1 MALDTNFNAS
11 PYFDD
16 FSANNNYYRVLF
28 RPGTAVQARE
38 LTQLQ
43 TILQDQVDKFGRHIF
58 KDGSIVE
65 GCTMNF
71 DDNYTYV
78 KVADTA
84 TNGGVVNV
92 SDFVG
97 NKLVSSS
104 NLQAQIINTFF
115 GLESNDPDLNT
126 LYIKYLNSATYA
138 NGSQQKTFDPDE
150 SVIVV
155 NSEDVV
161 VANIAIANASYDPVG
176 TGYAVSIG
184 EGTIFNKGFFVRVE
198 PQTLVVSKY
207 SSSPGNVS
215 VGFFT
220 SESITTADAD
230 SSLFDNAQG
239 STNFGAP
246 GANRLK
252 LTANLVVRPIETTN
266 TTTGNS
272 SPYFSIIDFN
282 NGRPYI
288 KSTDPQYAKI
298 GAELARR
305 TYEES
310 GDYIVNPFELSVA
323 ANTTNANNL
332 VLEIGS
338 GIGYVKGYRVEY
350 ADTNRVDIRK
360 GIDTTYFPNQIVTTS
375 YGNYVYVNE
384 LAGIFDITTLD
395 EVGLYATAAT
405 KLTSGNYTTGGS
417 APSTK
422 IGTAK
427 IRSLAHFSGTHGTPS
442 CQYLMYLFDIK
453 ITAANYNFSDVR
465 SIYATDAGGV
475 AGYADIVL
483 DAGNAVLRETAAPDI
498 VFDLGRTAVQTINT
512 TSTSFFYKN
521 KANVSFQAN
530 GSATLVPPTSHPG
543 GADTIALTGSLSESN
558 ETRFLVI
565 PTSSANAVNVAGVT
579 VSVNSTS
586 SDVLGSASYTSNFAV
601 GDYVAVGN
609 SSANNIR
616 RVVSIT
622 NSTHMVVNSVFSITN
637 TAFTIARHFPAG
649 ALISFGRDDSANV
662 VVALDGSSATFNLG
676 SSLTSTFTASIYYD
690 VFRNQAAAAGK
701 VINKNRFVKI
711 QANTHPNKVAGPW
724 SLGIADVTKIR
735 AIYQGSTFSNTNPD
749 MSRFFTLDSGQRGSY
764 YGPASISLRAG
775 TTHTVANNDALLVEL
790 DHFTPDYS
798 SGIGYF
804 SVRSYPI
811 DDVDA
816 ANTNAIQTQEIP
828 VFTSETGVTYDL
840 RDSID
845 FRPYSNNTANSATLI
860 ADATTNPSSNVSLYI
875 DADGAYAPTPDQN
888 FTTAFSY
895 YLGRKDKVALS
906 PEGKI
911 NIVEGASSTE
921 PAAPRDLDGTMTLGL
936 LTIPPYP
943 SLSQADVKTYRRPEY
958 GVTIDLLQNRRYT
971 MRDIGS
977 IDKKLARLEYYTSLS
992 LLESSAKTLIVKD
1005 DTGAERFKNG
1015 FVVDPFKG
1023 FTVSDTNNP
1032 EFKAGIDIKLQE
1044 LAPTIARNYVELD
1057 LNTSNS
1063 TNIAKNGSLV
1073 MMTSNTV
1080 PYIEQPFSSKVRN
1093 CAENIIYVWNG
1104 NIALSP
1110 EGDTTPD
1117 IDRSPDVVGNIDLSG
1132 ITNLVNAMPNVIG
1145 TERIVSTTTTSLG
1158 PTRTITTTSNDTR
1171 AGRTSTVS
1179 TTSRDVV
1186 ATTTQTTMRS
1196 DLDFSATNINNRFD
1210 FGEIVQ
1216 DVSIQP
1222 FVRPKRI
1229 RFSARN
1235 LKPSTRVY
1243 AYFDGKP
1250 VSVHCTPT
1258 NSSYSPSGVKGGA
1271 LVTDTSGDVYGYFD
1285 VPANTFKTG
1294 DRVFR
1299 LCDVSDIIV
1308 AAEAI
1313 TTQAAATY
1321 TASNI
1326 SITKARYA
1334 LNTRLPQVT
1343 VNPVNDTIIRQNVT
1357 TTRTT
1362 QVLSS
1367 NTTAPRIDPIAQTFY
1382 VGEAEND
1389 TGVFIKK
1396 IDLYFRTKHPTL
1408 GVEVQIREVDNG
1420 FPSPKIV
1427 PFGRKVLT
1435 SSQVLTDLAGVQ
1447 RPTTFEFD
1455 SPVFLQANIE
1465 YCFVVLP
1472 VGSNDGY
1479 TIWVGEV
1486 GGTDVTTG
1494 SPIYTNNSTG
1504 VLFTSSTNAV
1514 WTPFQKED
1522 IKFTL
1527 HRLNF
1532 NSTTATA
1539 VYNNSNTEYLTA
1551 NNFGG
1556 EFIIGEKVYV
1566 SNAAA
1571 TIAANA
1577 VVNTTSSA
1585 ISVVANATSN
1595 AQTLFAS
1602 NRQIYIS
1609 SNTGGQT
1616 NIRRIT
1622 SVPNSTHIVV
1632 NSAPSFADG
1641 NASIGYLRA
1650 NGALF
1655 GYAGRVAPDSGIIH
1669 LDGSSANS
1677 TSGFGNVVTANASAI
1692 LIGGESGAKANLVSV
1707 DNITYSTVIPQ
1718 FAYVAPSGGS
1728 VTFTMRG
1735 SNSVA
1740 NDSFAT
1746 TMDSDIETFF
1756 TDRERTIRSYSNE
1769 LQLGTGKSLT
1779 VLVPM
1784 STSSTLAA
1792 PYIDD
1797 IKSNILVIKNNIC
1810 PLANTVNEIRPSG
1823 GEANAKYISKRV
1835 VLAEGQDAEDLQVYL
1850 SAYKPSNT
1858 DISVYA
1864 KFVNGEDF
1872 ETIDNKQ
1879 WTLLN
1884 QNTSLTV
1891 VSSRID
1897 RNDFREYMYD
1907 VPLRYQIN
1915 AAASASLLDYAV
1927 YGTFS
1932 NTNVT
1937 ANTITISNTSPL
1949 QTGTL
1954 VYYVGDVTSL
1964 SNGFYSVLTS
1974 NSTTMQLATAGTN
1987 TQVTI
1992 NPASSANTGYI
2003 YYVLGTG
2010 FRDRDNNNTLS
2021 YYNNAGALLQSFKT
2035 FSIKIVMTSEEGSHI
2050 VPRVSDMRAIALQA

>member
-1 MALDTNFNAS
+1 MALDTNFNAA

-71 DDNYTYV
+71 DENYTYV

-84 TNGGVVNV
+84 ANGGVVNV

-97 NKLVSSS
+97 SRLVSSS

-126 LYIKYLNSATYA
+126 LYIKYLNSSTYA

-150 SVIVV
+150 PVVVV

-161 VANIAIANASYDPVG
+161 VANIAIANASYNPVG

-207 SSSPGNVS
+207 DNSPGNVS

-220 SESITTADAD
+220 SETVTTADSDNA
-230 SSLFDNAQG
+230 LFDNAQG

-266 TTTGNS
+266 TTGNS

-282 NGRPYI
+282 GGRPYI
-288 KSTDPQYAKI
+288 KAIDPQYAKI

-338 GIGYVKGYRVEY
+338 GIGYVQGYRVEY
-350 ADTNRVDIRK
+350 SDTNRVDIRK
-360 GIDTTYFPNQIVTTS
+360 GIDTTYFPNQIITTS

-395 EVGLYATAAT
+395 SVDLYSTAAT

-417 APSTK
+417 APGGVK

-427 IRSLAHFSGTHGTPS
+427 IRSLAHFSGTHGTPA

-453 ITAANYNFSDVR
+453 ITAANYSFSDVR
-465 SIYATDAGGV
+465 SIYASDASGV

-483 DAGNAVLRETAAPDI
+483 DAGKAVLRETASPDI
-498 VFDLGRTAVQTINT
+498 VFDLGRNAVQTINT

-565 PTSSANAVNVAGVT
+565 PTSSANAVNVSGVT
-579 VSVNSTS
+579 VSVNTS
-586 SDVLGSASYTSNFAV
+586 SPNVIGSASYTSNFAV
-601 GDYVAVGN
+601 GDYIAVGN
-609 SSANNIR
+609 STANNIR
-616 RVVSIT
+616 QVVSIT

-649 ALISFGRDDSANV
+649 ALVSFGRDDSANV

-676 SSLTSTFTASIYYD
+676 SNLSSTFTASIYYD
-690 VFRNQAAAAGK
+690 VYRNQAAAAAK

-711 QANTHPNKVAGPW
+711 QANTHPNKGSGPW

-735 AIYQGSTFSNTNPD
+735 AIYQGTTFANTNPD
-749 MSRFFTLDSGQRGSY
+749 MSRFFTLDNGQRGSY
-764 YGPASISLRAG
+764 YGLSSISLRAG
-775 TTHTVANNDALLVEL
+775 TTHTVGTNDALLVEL

-816 ANTNAIQTQEIP
+816 ANTFAIQTQEIP
-828 VFTSETGVTYDL
+828 TFTSETGISYDL
-840 RDSID
+840 RDCID
-845 FRPYSNNTANSATLI
+845 FRPYSNNTANSAALV
-860 ADATTNPSSNVSLYI
+860 ADATTNPSSSVSLYI

-888 FTTAFSY
+888 FNTAFSY

-943 SLSQADVKTYRRPEY
+943 SLSQAAVRTYQRPDY
-958 GVTIDLLQNRRYT
+958 GVSIDLLQNRRYT

-977 IDKKLARLEYYTSLS
+977 IDKKLSRLEYYTSLS
-992 LLESSAKTLIVKD
+992 LLEASAKTLIVKD

-1015 FVVDPFKG
+1015 FIVDPFKG
-1023 FTVSDTNNP
+1023 FTVSDTGNP
-1032 EFKAGIDIKLQE
+1032 EFKAAIDIKMQE
-1044 LAPTIARNYVELD
+1044 MAPTISRNYVELD

-1063 TNIAKNGSLV
+1063 TNITKNGSLV
-1073 MMTSNTV
+1073 MMSSNTV

-1093 CAENIIYVWNG
+1093 CVENIIYVWNG
-1104 NIALSP
+1104 NITLSP

-1117 IDRSPDVVGNIDLSG
+1117 IDRSPDVVGNIDLSSV
-1132 ITNLVNAMPNVIG
+1132 TNLLNAMPNIIG
-1145 TERIVSTTTTSLG
+1145 TERIVSTTTTSAG
-1158 PTRTITTTSNDTR
+1158 PQRTTSVPGFNAQGQRITTT
-1171 AGRTSTVS
+1171 

-1186 ATTTQTTMRS
+1186 ATTTHTTLKS
-1196 DLDFSATNINNRFD
+1196 DLDVSATNINNRFD

-1243 AYFDGKP
+1243 AYFDGKAA
-1250 VSVHCTPT
+1250 SAYCTPT
-1258 NSSYSPSGVKGGA
+1258 NSSYEPSGVKGGA
-1271 LVTDTSGDVYGYFD
+1271 LVTDSAGDVYGYFD

-1299 LCDVSDIIV
+1299 LCDTSDIEV
-1308 AAEAI
+1308 AADAI

-1343 VNPVNDTIIRQNVT
+1343 VNPVNETVIRQTATSSRSTQIVSRT
-1357 TTRTT
+1357 TTVQR
-1362 QVLSS
+1362 V
-1367 NTTAPRIDPIAQTFY
+1367 DPIAQTFY

-1420 FPSPKIV
+1420 FPAPKIV
-1427 PFGRKVLT
+1427 PFGRKVLP

-1447 RPTTFEFD
+1447 RATTFEFD
-1455 SPVFLQANIE
+1455 SPVFLQANVE

-1479 TIWVGEV
+1479 TIWVGEI

-1527 HRLNF
+1527 HRLDF
-1532 NSTTATA
+1532 NASTATA
-1539 VYNNSNTEYLTA
+1539 VYNNSNTEYLSA

-1556 EFIIGEKVYV
+1556 EFIVGEKVYV

-1571 TIAANA
+1571 TVAAN
-1577 VVNTTSSA
+1577 VVANTTSTI
-1585 ISVVANATSN
+1585 ISVVANSTSN
-1595 AQTLFAS
+1595 AQTLFANS
-1602 NRQIYIS
+1602 RQIYIS

-1616 NIRRIT
+1616 DIRRIT

-1632 NSAPSFADG
+1632 NSAPSFTDS

-1655 GYAGRVAPDSGIIH
+1655 GYAGRVSADAGIIY
-1669 LDGSSANS
+1669 LDNSSANT
-1677 TSGFGNVVTANASAI
+1677 TSGFGNVVTANATAI

-1735 SNSVA
+1735 SNASA
-1740 NDSFAT
+1740 NDVAST

-1779 VLVPM
+1779 VQVSM
-1784 STSSTLAA
+1784 TTSSKLAA

-1797 IKSNILVIKNNIC
+1797 IKSNILVIKNNVR
-1810 PLANTVNEIRPSG
+1810 PLSNNVNESRPAG
-1823 GEANAKYISKRV
+1823 GDASAKYISKRV

-1872 ETIDNKQ
+1872 ESIDDKQ

-1897 RNDFREYMYD
+1897 RNDFREFMYD

-1915 AAASASLLDYAV
+1915 AAASSSLADYAV

-1932 NTNVT
+1932 NTSIA
-1937 ANTITISNTSPL
+1937 ANTITVSNTSPL

-1954 VYYVGDVTSL
+1954 VYYVGDVSASL

-1987 TQVTI
+1987 TQVSITA
-1992 NPASSANTGYI
+1992 ASSANTGYI
-2003 YYVLGTG
+2003 YYVPGTG
-2010 FRDRDNNNTLS
+2010 FRDRDNTNMLS

-2050 VPRVSDMRAIALQA
+2050 VPRVSDMRAIALQS